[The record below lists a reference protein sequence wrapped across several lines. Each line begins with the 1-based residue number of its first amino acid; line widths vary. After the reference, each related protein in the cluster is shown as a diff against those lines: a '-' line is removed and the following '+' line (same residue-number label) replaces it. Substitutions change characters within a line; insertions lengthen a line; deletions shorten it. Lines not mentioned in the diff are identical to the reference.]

1 MTVNLKNNETGTDA
15 INSQLTEMIDLI
27 KTFDPEGVI
36 TGEGAMTKD
45 LIEVADV
52 DFKNVNVWSIMAV
65 LVIIAVSF
73 KSCLL
78 YTSRCV

>member
-1 MTVNLKNNETGTDA
+1 
-15 INSQLTEMIDLI
+15 MIGLI
-27 KTFDPEGVI
+27 KNVDPEGVI

-65 LVIIAVSF
+65 LVLLSDGTKNSGWNSGQNRRKIQCAEGIIA
-73 KSCLL
+73 
-78 YTSRCV
+78 